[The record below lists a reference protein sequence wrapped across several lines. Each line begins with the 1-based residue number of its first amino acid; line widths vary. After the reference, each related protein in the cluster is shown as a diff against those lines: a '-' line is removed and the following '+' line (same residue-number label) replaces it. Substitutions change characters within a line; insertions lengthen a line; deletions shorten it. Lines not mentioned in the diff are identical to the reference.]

1 MICKMITVENIA
13 GVLFVNVALFDIYL
27 EHIKGGAECLIRPS
41 RKKMYII
48 AFGLYLTKL

>member
-1 MICKMITVENIA
+1 MITVENIA

-27 EHIKGGAECLIRPS
+27 ERIKGRAECLIRPS